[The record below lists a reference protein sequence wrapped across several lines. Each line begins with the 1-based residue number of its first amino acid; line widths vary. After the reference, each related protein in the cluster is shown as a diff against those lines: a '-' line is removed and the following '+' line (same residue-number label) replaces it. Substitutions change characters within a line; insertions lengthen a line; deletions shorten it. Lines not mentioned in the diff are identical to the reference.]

1 MSEANLRLL
10 GAAVISIALIA
21 FGFYVLLDGDAT
33 SELQKLAAG
42 WVGLVI
48 GYWLK

>member
-1 MSEANLRLL
+1 MSEANFRLL
-10 GAAVISIALIA
+10 GAAVLSVVLTA
-21 FGFYVLLDGDAT
+21 FGFYVLLDGNAT

-42 WVGLVI
+42 WVGLVV